1 MSTEPDGSDVPRR
14 SPSSDV
20 EMWRWVCETYFE
32 PERVRRLDLGLLGDG
47 TEIRRAQVVFR
58 PQNPPE
64 IRLNGEVPERVD
76 MTEQLDV
83 ELVSD
88 FADASDAKADIGGM
102 APSLLSPEDPQAGH
116 VTVVINR
123 LGAALNLDGA
133 GDTELVEKE
142 LKVADQFIESAK
154 RSLEESALNAFVEN
168 AFYATEFMAR
178 ANLLWLPDGSVH
190 SAKTHDTPQ
199 NIYNRWAL
207 IGLTD
212 QRFAALLNFL
222 AAQRKPAKY
231 ALSEFS
237 LTTEKAIECM
247 ESIWAMRPQVEE
259 KPRKT
264 AWVERGQ
271 LGDFLITP

>member
-1 MSTEPDGSDVPRR
+1 MSAQPDGSEVPRR

-20 EMWRWVCETYFE
+20 EMWRWVCELYFE
-32 PERVRRLDLGLLGDG
+32 PERVRRLDLGLLVEG
-47 TEIRRAQVVFR
+47 TEIRRAQVIFR
-58 PQNPPE
+58 PKNPPE

-88 FADASDAKADIGGM
+88 FADADAKTDIGGM
-102 APSLLSPEDPQAGH
+102 APALLSPEDPQAGH
-116 VTVVINR
+116 VTVVISR
-123 LGAALNLDGA
+123 LGVALNLEGA

-142 LKVADQFIESAK
+142 LKVADQFIESAR
-154 RSLEESALNAFVEN
+154 RSLEESALNAFIEN

-199 NIYNRWAL
+199 NLFKRWTL

-222 AAQRKPAKY
+222 ASQRKPAKY

-247 ESIWAMRPQVEE
+247 ETIWAMRRRVER
-259 KPRKT
+259 KPRVT
-264 AWVERGQ
+264 AWVDRSQ
-271 LGDFLITP
+271 LGDFLVTS

>member
-1 MSTEPDGSDVPRR
+1 MSTEPDGSYVPRR
-14 SPSSDV
+14 SLSSDV

-32 PERVRRLDLGLLGDG
+32 PERVRRLDLGLLGEG
-47 TEIRRAQVVFR
+47 IEIRRAQVIFR

-88 FADASDAKADIGGM
+88 YAKADIAGM
-102 APSLLSPEDPQAGH
+102 APVLLSPEDPQAGH

-133 GDTELVEKE
+133 SDTELVDKE
-142 LKVADQFIESAK
+142 LKVADQFIESAR

-199 NIYNRWAL
+199 SLYNRWAL
-207 IGLTD
+207 VGLTD

-231 ALSEFS
+231 ALSKFS

-247 ESIWAMRPQVEE
+247 ESIWAMRHHVEQ